1 MRILAD
7 NRYHS
12 PEHSED
18 EGESNTNE
26 GGEQSNTNEGG
37 EQSNTNEGEQS
48 NTNEGEQSNTN
59 EGEQSSAR
67 RVVNVYNPSWRSAE
81 VRLVFFCKDSKN
93 RTNL

>member
-18 EGESNTNE
+18 ERE
-26 GGEQSNTNEGG
+26 SNTNEGG

-48 NTNEGEQSNTN
+48 NTNK
-59 EGEQSSAR
+59 GEQSSAR